1 MLQIFMALEDSKV
14 ITALIASYKNK
25 LNSSLRVTDD
35 NRLRT
40 VDILVVVLILMPY
53 RCILPNLS

>member
-1 MLQIFMALEDSKV
+1 MLQIFTALEDSKV

-25 LNSSLRVTDD
+25 LKSSLRVTDG

-40 VDILVVVLILMPY
+40 VDILVVVSILMP
-53 RCILPNLS
+53 